1 MIVVDTNVIAYLLIS
16 GDRSEICQQ
25 VLNRDPV
32 WAAPL
37 LWRSEFRNVLTLYVR
52 QSHLPVDEAVQIMD
66 AAIDLMHG
74 NEYELDSRQVL
85 ESAARHGCS
94 AYDAEFVTLADDLN
108 VALVTVDRRLRAS
121 APKRTMSPESFLA
134 PEE

>member
-1 MIVVDTNVIAYLLIS
+1 MIVVDTNVIAYLLIA

-25 VLNRDPV
+25 VLNRDPD
-32 WAAPL
+32 WGAPL
-37 LWRSEFRNVLTLYVR
+37 LWRSEFRNVLTLYGR
-52 QSHLPVDEAVQIMD
+52 QSHLPLDEAVQIMD

-74 NEYELDSRQVL
+74 NEYGLDSRQVL
-85 ESAARHGCS
+85 TSAARHGCS

-121 APKRTMSPESFLA
+121 VPKRTMSPESFLTSGK
-134 PEE
+134 